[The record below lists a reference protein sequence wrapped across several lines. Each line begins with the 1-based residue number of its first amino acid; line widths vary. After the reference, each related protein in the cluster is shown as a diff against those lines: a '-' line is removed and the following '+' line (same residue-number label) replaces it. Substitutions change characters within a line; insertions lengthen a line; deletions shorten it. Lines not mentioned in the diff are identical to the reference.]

1 MRRGGGQRRGQD
13 GARAVFRE
21 FATNLAGKLGG
32 KNTPRVGTPTRPS
45 GPQEKRP

>member
-32 KNTPRVGTPTRPS
+32 KTRPGAGASVRPS